1 MAAAEKVNATTKEQK
16 FECNVCKK
24 VFESLYIMNYH
35 KLLEHS
41 ESKRPP
47 IGVG

>member
-1 MAAAEKVNATTKEQK
+1 MGAAENIKAIPKEQK

-24 VFESLYIMNYH
+24 VFDSLYIVNYH